1 MIYNPPETASSG
13 LRRASGAERRRLKTV
28 DYVVCV
34 LGPKKRRGSRTRKAT
49 FRVCMKISPKTDHT
63 GVRRWRDRFD
73 MRRLADRLDEKLGW
87 RESSAEDRTVTER

>member
-1 MIYNPPETASSG
+1 
-13 LRRASGAERRRLKTV
+13 
-28 DYVVCV
+28 
-34 LGPKKRRGSRTRKAT
+34 
-49 FRVCMKISPKTDHT
+49 MKISPKTDHT